1 MEQAERDA
9 VNHMTALQGEVPH
22 RVGEMNVRR
31 LSIETL
37 GVLQLVGSPFAAV
50 FSAALRGQPA
60 AMPEVGAAD
69 IAVMAW
75 VHAADAEEVLATA
88 LECSPGANAPAMAA
102 ALRFAR
108 GAGVPSALQVMRCV
122 MSDLDALEASNFDMA
137 APELPGGAKK
147 NTASNADCR

>member
-1 MEQAERDA
+1 MEQVEREA
-9 VNHMTALQGEVPH
+9 VNHLTALQGESPH
-22 RVGEMNVRR
+22 KVGGWSVRR

-50 FSAALRGQPA
+50 FSAALRGRSTT
-60 AMPEVGAAD
+60 MPEVGAAD

-75 VHAADAEEVLATA
+75 VHAADADEVLSTA

-108 GAGVPSALQVMRCV
+108 GAGVPSALRIMQCV
-122 MSDLDALEASNFDMA
+122 MSDIDALEASNFDMA
-137 APELPGGAKK
+137 APEMPGGAKK
-147 NTASNADCR
+147 NAVGHAACL